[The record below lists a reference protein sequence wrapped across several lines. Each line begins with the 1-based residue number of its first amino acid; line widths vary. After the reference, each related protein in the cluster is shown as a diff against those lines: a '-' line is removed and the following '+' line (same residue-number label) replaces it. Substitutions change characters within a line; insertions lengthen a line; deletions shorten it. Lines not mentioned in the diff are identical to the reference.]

1 MNKTFV
7 ISLKRHKERQKA
19 IAEYFKKYDL
29 KYDIWYGVDGREE
42 DINKYDISRKTIQRF
57 WHNPISCC
65 SYTMI
70 LSDTEY
76 ACALS
81 HIKIYEYIVKNNIPF
96 TTIFEDDIYPT
107 SIKTTELITN
117 VDKIYAQYKFDI
129 LYLFHNDKLK
139 SFSSEFKIDDFTFL
153 PVGVYGFDWL
163 FNRRRVVYS
172 TCCYTITLE
181 GAKKLLAKAYPV
193 RMPADTL
200 TGLMAFNKLKALKS
214 MDNLVGMVDIESS
227 LDRIKKTR
235 PWYKE
240 KFHHIRDIIRHKQ
253 K

>member
-1 MNKTFV
+1 MNKVFV
-7 ISLKRHKERQKA
+7 ISLKRHKDRQSSIINFFEKA
-19 IAEYFKKYDL
+19 NLNYE
-29 KYDIWYGVDGREE
+29 IWYGVDGREE
-42 DINKYDISRKTIQRF
+42 NINTYNISRKKVQRF

-81 HIKIYEYIVKNNIPF
+81 HIKLYEYIVKNNIQF
-96 TTIFEDDIYPT
+96 ATIFEDDIYPT
-107 SIKTTELITN
+107 SSKTTELIN
-117 VDKIYAQYKFDI
+117 NIDKIYNQSKFDI
-129 LYLFHNDKLK
+129 LYLYHNDKLK
-139 SFSSEFKIDDFTFL
+139 SFASEYKIDNFTFL
-153 PVGVYGFDWL
+153 PVGVYGFDWF

-172 TCCYTITLE
+172 TCCYIITLE

-200 TGLMAFNKLKALKS
+200 TGLMAYNKLKAIKS
-214 MDNLVGMVDIESS
+214 MDHLVGMVDIESS

-240 KFHHIRDIIRHKQ
+240 KFQQIRHKLRN